1 MLKDLIEG
9 FSSLVFPPH
18 CTLCRT
24 HTRSISL
31 DPVCPACAQLLL
43 KNAPPLC
50 LKCSRH
56 LRRPVHSLCPSCRHS
71 EPAFDF
77 AWSAFI
83 YNEPLKELIHLFK
96 YYQRTS
102 LRRYFGA
109 LMAAFVKDL
118 SLDIRQFDMV
128 TAIPLF
134 PSKLRERGFNQS
146 HLLAQEIAGIFS
158 LPYHPR
164 LLIKARS
171 TKNQADLSL
180 KERWTNIEGAFKIR
194 HPLSLKNKNIL
205 IIDDLLTTGAT
216 AAQAALTLKKG
227 GAATVGVLTLAITP

>member
-1 MLKDLIEG
+1 MLKDLLDG

-18 CTLCRT
+18 CYLC
-24 HTRSISL
+24 HKHHRSISQ
-31 DPVCPACAQLLL
+31 DPLCSACAQMLLR
-43 KNAPPLC
+43 NAPPFC

-56 LRRPVHSLCPSCRHS
+56 LRRPGHSLCPSCRHL

-77 AWSAFI
+77 AWSALVF
-83 YNEPLKELIHLFK
+83 NDAVKELIHLFK
-96 YYQRTS
+96 YYQRTR
-102 LRRYFGA
+102 LRRYFGR
-109 LMAAFVKDL
+109 LMADFI
-118 SLDIRQFDMV
+118 SESELDIQQFD
-128 TAIPLF
+128 TLTSIPLF

-146 HLLAQEIAGIFS
+146 HLLAQEIARIFEI
-158 LPYHPR
+158 PYQAH
-164 LLIKARS
+164 LLKKARP

-194 HPLSLKNKNIL
+194 HPSSVKNKNIL

-216 AAQAALTLKKG
+216 AAQAARTLKRG